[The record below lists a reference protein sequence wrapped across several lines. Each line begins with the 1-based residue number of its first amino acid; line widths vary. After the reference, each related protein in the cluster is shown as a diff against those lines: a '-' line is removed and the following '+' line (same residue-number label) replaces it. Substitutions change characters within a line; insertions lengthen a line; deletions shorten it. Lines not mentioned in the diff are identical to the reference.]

1 MCLLPLSVLW
11 VSKTTR
17 DSYKAFFSFFF
28 LKLLQFQ
35 LAVLVDLTYW
45 TCFDTILTL
54 ELLLSTFVT
63 MGTRL
68 ERTQVTLCGSNTEL
82 IHRVL
87 PSWEFHMAPTSSHQ
101 GHDIFFFFQPCCCST
116 TTHLCQHMYTYAHS
130 RTHRTPQAF
139 SSFTAGCLLVRGLA
153 LARSSRLFKVEP
165 CNYKSITPRLMQ
177 LLLSF
182 CPGSFSHQ
190 ASFICGLEPI
200 VSCGRWEA

>member
-1 MCLLPLSVLW
+1 MPYTPHTHIHTHQPSAVFPKINLGVRLFESQWVWFTIQITHRVSSSMCLLPLSVLW

-101 GHDIFFFFQPCCCST
+101 GHDIFFFSQPCCCST
-116 TTHLCQHMYTYAHS
+116 TTHLCQHMYTYTCICTQPHS
-130 RTHRTPQAF
+130 QNTSDIFKFYCRMFTGERSSF
-139 SSFTAGCLLVRGLA
+139 SS
-153 LARSSRLFKVEP
+153 
-165 CNYKSITPRLMQ
+165 
-177 LLLSF
+177 
-182 CPGSFSHQ
+182 
-190 ASFICGLEPI
+190 
-200 VSCGRWEA
+200 